1 MKFLFKII
9 VIPILSII
17 AIPAILLALTYK
29 DVQVPVE
36 DFQSVG
42 AISLTDMITEQ
53 IDSFLSTP
61 DSTATLGLDFT
72 QAQADGLL
80 LSSFLS
86 INPNYLDTN
95 APADEQN
102 YVMKEPM
109 YGYQGSWVTFT
120 DDTVTITSGVHAFVQ
135 GFTYKTAVIIAF
147 KLQADTDQVVLKLDK
162 LNIGS
167 LPLAWTFGVANWA
180 VEQITGNSVQ
190 SIIDDA
196 LGGSATFDPEQRSIT
211 FDVQE
216 LVQSQITDPQS
227 AALVNSLM
235 AFIASN
241 DLLSVGFTD
250 GEFSA
255 ALALGKM
262 RDDSTPFM
270 LTEAQKIQ
278 NDIELQTILQSQAS
292 SLILSTLTTTDYPY
306 VEFNALTLNRMF
318 EYFMRPSLAG
328 DGIIHQVDLFEH
340 YRMTAYVPYFT
351 MDDNLVVNIPMRIED
366 TNDPLKFFPTI
377 IKITAT
383 PEIDGSDLK
392 IVLNELNAGE
402 VTLTQEHITNI
413 LSLLGSSDLLVDGAF
428 VISDF
433 ASQMDQAGLSLQS
446 TEVVGNKL
454 RMYVA
459 LNDTIPLADI
469 QNAVSDVLDAVAN
482 NPAYT
487 PELNT
492 AINDVITNIDNPA
505 DAQAAVDDLLAV
517 IDTLPDSEQEAL
529 FQDLVDAFAGTGLT
543 YDEIAGLLP

>member
-1 MKFLFKII
+1 MKFLFKVI

-29 DVQVPVE
+29 DVQIPVD
-36 DFQSVG
+36 DFTSVG
-42 AISLTDMITEQ
+42 AISMTDMITESM
-53 IDSFLSTP
+53 DTFLSST
-61 DSTATLGLDFT
+61 DSTATLSLGFT
-72 QAQADGLL
+72 QEQADGLL
-80 LSSFLS
+80 LSSFLNM
-86 INPNYLDTN
+86 NPNYLNTS

-109 YGYQGSWVTFT
+109 YGYQGSWVTFSE
-120 DDTVTITSGVHAFVQ
+120 DTVTITSGVHAFVQ
-135 GFTYKTAVIIAF
+135 GFTYKTAVIISF
-147 KLQADTDQVVLKLDK
+147 KLQANTDQVVLQLDK

-167 LPLAWTFGVANWA
+167 LPLAWTFGVADWA
-180 VEQITGNSVQ
+180 VTQITGNSVQ

-196 LGGSATFDPEQRSIT
+196 LGGAATFDPEQRSIT

-235 AFIASN
+235 AFISSN
-241 DLLSVGFTD
+241 DLLNVGFTD

-278 NDIELQTILQSQAS
+278 SDLELQAILESKAS

-306 VEFNALTLNRMF
+306 IEFQALTLNRMF

-328 DGIIHQVDLFEH
+328 DGIIHQVDIEH

-366 TNDPLKFFPTI
+366 LNDPLKYFPTI

-383 PEIDGSDLK
+383 PQIDGSDLK
-392 IVLNELNAGE
+392 IVLNELTAGE

-446 TEVVGNKL
+446 TEVVGDKL
-454 RMYVA
+454 RMYVE
-459 LNDTIPLADI
+459 LNTSIPLTDI
-469 QNAVSDVLDAVAN
+469 QNAVTDVLDAVVD
-482 NPAYT
+482 NPAYP

-492 AINDVITNIDNPA
+492 ALNDVISNLDNPA
-505 DAQAAVDDLLAV
+505 DAQTALDDLLGV
-517 IDTLPDSEQEAL
+517 VDTLSDTEQQT
-529 FQDLVDAFAGTGLT
+529 FYQDLVDAFAGTGLT
-543 YDEIAGLLP
+543 YDQITGLVP